1 MKRIDIEEFL
11 PMTDGW
17 DMTTEQKPE
26 RLETLWLCLERFVEQ
41 AFRPD
46 KRG

>member
-17 DMTTEQKPE
+17 DMTTEQKRE
-26 RLETLWLCLERFVEQ
+26 LLE
-41 AFRPD
+41 P
-46 KRG
+46 

>member
-1 MKRIDIEEFL
+1 MKRIDIEQFL

-17 DMTTEQKPE
+17 DMTTEQE
-26 RLETLWLCLERFVEQ
+26 LALLETVGLCLGHFVEQ